1 MFLAL
6 TLIMTLLEISFS
18 KRRRSSGPRLFSRIG
33 RTGLHGAHQGTDEYL
48 DGDDCDPK
56 IYDCDDYSYE
66 ESNVTPPPKTDDD
79 CDTQIYDC
87 NNYSYEESI
96 ATPPPNNG
104 NGR

>member
-6 TLIMTLLEISFS
+6 TLLLTLSEISFS
-18 KRRRSSGPRLFSRIG
+18 KRRPRLRSRILKVG

-66 ESNVTPPPKTDDD
+66 ESNVTPPPNTNDD

-87 NNYSYEESI
+87 DDYSYEESI
-96 ATPPPNNG
+96 VTPPPNTG

>member
-1 MFLAL
+1 DMFLAL
-6 TLIMTLLEISFS
+6 TLLMTLLEISFS
-18 KRRRSSGPRLFSRIG
+18 RRRLRSRIFTGG

-66 ESNVTPPPKTDDD
+66 ESNATPPPNTDDD

-87 NNYSYEESI
+87 DDYSYEESI
-96 ATPPPNNG
+96 VTPPPNNG
-104 NGR
+104 R